1 MKKILMI
8 VFLGLSIGSFG
19 QALTKEALIE
29 REMGRFKSMIA
40 ANGAELDDV
49 LHADLVYNH
58 SSGATDNKT
67 TYVANIVNKKSI
79 YYKINVEEMVARIY
93 GNIGIIN
100 GVAGFIDLKDGKE
113 LPPNRLRFTDIWVN
127 ENGKW
132 RMVSWQ
138 STKAPKE

>member
-1 MKKILMI
+1 MKKLL
-8 VFLGLSIGSFG
+8 FLIAFCFSLNSYS
-19 QALTKEALIE
+19 QAITKEALIE

-79 YYKINVEEMVARIY
+79 YYKINVEEMNARIY
-93 GNIGIIN
+93 GNVGIIN

-113 LPPNRLRFTDIWVN
+113 TAPNRLRFTDIWVN

-138 STKAPKE
+138 STKAPK